1 MLAKDL
7 SKYEDKLLQKGETGM
22 KTSSIVIIVIAAA
35 LGIFFGLGIGSA
47 PPNWLAAAILA
58 VIAAAGA
65 YLVTSRYD
73 AAIAIGTSNGTEN
86 LVEEPKL
93 ARFLFRDT
101 RSAALWLPL
110 RLFVGWSWLDA
121 GWHKFNDPKWM
132 DTGSALQGFWKSA
145 VTAPPG
151 GHSPISY
158 DWWRNFIQTLLDNG
172 AYTWFAKVITFGELL
187 IGLGLITGTLVGVAA
202 FSGTVMNMSFMLSGS
217 TSSNPILFGSAI
229 LLVLGWKVAG
239 WIGLDRFVL
248 PLLGTPWQKGVLLGG
263 QKPPQVAPSKAS

>member
-1 MLAKDL
+1 
-7 SKYEDKLLQKGETGM
+7 M
-22 KTSSIVIIVIAAA
+22 KTSSIVLIVVATA
-35 LGIFFGLGIGSA
+35 LGLFFGLGLGST
-47 PPNWLAAAILA
+47 PPNWLAGAILA

-65 YLVTSRYD
+65 YLVTRRYE
-73 AAIAIGTSNGTEN
+73 AAATTATTSGAADT
-86 LVEEPKL
+86 LIEEPKL
-93 ARFLFRDT
+93 ATFLFRDT

-132 DTGSALQGFWKSA
+132 DTGTSLQGFWKGA

-158 DWWRNFIQTLLDNG
+158 DWWRNFIQTLLDNN
-172 AYTWFAKVITFGELL
+172 AYTWFSKVITFGELL

-239 WIGLDRFVL
+239 WIGIDHYLL
-248 PLLGTPWQKGVLLGG
+248 HLLGTPWQKGALLGG
-263 QKPPQVAPSKAS
+263 QKPPNVAPTRV